1 MKNIILGD
9 GITGYIIAA
18 CLNYNDEKFKIYGN
32 GKYSP
37 PAILL
42 LKYRNQYELLTY
54 FDIFEIPYTAK
65 NIDKYTKSIKVG
77 YTNDFKTILD
87 KPTPEMKRN
96 YLEKQNREATPSAMS
111 DDLSTFHGIDLKLVY
126 EHLKKKYKKY
136 VIYGD
141 IKKEK
146 FKNLVGCTVYNTI
159 FPTEFNNNEPSIE
172 YISVD
177 KTNLKGYNYIYDCNK
192 NSRIKRM
199 TPEYVEYIS
208 NPGHYDFTIKN
219 YYDAPRIYTIT
230 DPKTQSTWIDIGRN
244 ATHTQT
250 KQEDVIKYIVKYE

>member
-18 CLNYNDEKFKIYGN
+18 CLNHNNETFKIYGN

-37 PAILL
+37 PDILL
-42 LKYRNQYELLTY
+42 LKYKNQYELLTY
-54 FDIFEIPYTAK
+54 FDIFEIPYSAK
-65 NIDKYTKSIKVG
+65 NIDKYTKSIRVG

-87 KPTPEMKRN
+87 KPTPEMKIN
-96 YLEKQNREATPSAMS
+96 YLEKQNREATHSAMS
-111 DDLSTFHGIDLKLVY
+111 DDLATFYGIDLKLVY

-136 VIYGD
+136 FIYDD

-146 FKNLVGCTVYNTI
+146 FKSLVGCTVYNTI

-172 YISVD
+172 YISVN

-199 TPEYVEYIS
+199 TQEHVEYIS

-219 YYDAPRIYTIT
+219 YYGAPRIYTIT
-230 DPKTQSTWIDIGRN
+230 DPKTKSTWIDISRN
-244 ATHTQT
+244 ATKTQL
-250 KQEDVIKYIVKYE
+250 KQEDIINYLVKDE

>member
-9 GITGYIIAA
+9 GITGYVIAA
-18 CLNYNDEKFKIYGN
+18 CLNYNNEKFQIYGD

-42 LKYRNQYELLTY
+42 LKYKNQAELLEY
-54 FDIFEIPYTAK
+54 FNIFEIPYTIE
-65 NIDKYTKSIKVG
+65 NIDKYTKGIRVG

-111 DDLSTFHGIDLKLVY
+111 DDLTTFYGIDLKLVY

-136 VIYGD
+136 VINCD

-146 FKNLVGCTVYNTI
+146 FEGLVGCTVYNTI
-159 FPTEFNNNEPSIE
+159 FPTRFNNNEPSIE
-172 YISVD
+172 YILVD
-177 KTNLKGYNYIYDCNK
+177 KTDLEGYNYIYDCNK

-199 TPEYVEYIS
+199 TPECVEYIS

-230 DPKTQSTWIDIGRN
+230 DPKTQSTWVDIGRT

-250 KQEDVIKYIVKYE
+250 KQEDIIKYIVKYE